1 MSLFSFPFYP
11 LHLPVT
17 VEFLWAH
24 LTSSLEKE
32 IVLWHISLEILLI
45 PLLIWLSD
53 MLHAHPSALLL
64 CNVSSATFYR
74 KESGEGRII
83 CESLVQQWL
92 ADFLLSIL
100 IFFILPI
107 FFSVFS
113 LKSRQFICKVL
124 WVLQLLLQSIFKIWS
139 IFRAKL
145 LNFHLQGISKGFFL
159 FVRKHNLITEILELM
174 KTQGDYIPFELSLF
188 LDANWN
194 FLLVC
199 LCFFFFCVV
208 ESLLDHASTVMW
220 WFRILKNIRFVIWDL
235 GCLIVPVGGWV
246 WRYDLVLLWTLLY
259 WND

>member
-1 MSLFSFPFYP
+1 
-11 LHLPVT
+11 
-17 VEFLWAH
+17 
-24 LTSSLEKE
+24 
-32 IVLWHISLEILLI
+32 
-45 PLLIWLSD
+45 

-83 CESLVQQWL
+83 CESLVQRWL

-100 IFFILPI
+100 TFFILP
-107 FFSVFS
+107 FFYFGFS

-124 WVLQLLLQSIFKIWS
+124 WMLQLLLQSIFKILS

-145 LNFHLQGISKGFFL
+145 LNFHLQGISKGFVL
-159 FVRKHNLITEILELM
+159 FVRKQSYHRDFKARENSRRLHTLW
-174 KTQGDYIPFELSLF
+174 TLSLF

-199 LCFFFFCVV
+199 LCFFFCVV
-208 ESLLDHASTVMW
+208 ESLLDRASTVIW
-220 WFRILKNIRFVIWDL
+220 WLRILKNIRFVIWDL

-246 WRYDLVLLWTLLY
+246 GRYDLVLLWTLLY
-259 WND
+259 WHD